1 MFDDH
6 FKKRFGKIPFAIYLA
21 DYNPLP
27 NGSEV
32 FLHQHKEMELITV
45 TEGFVSFFIHGEAFL
60 LQKGDSLFIPPYA
73 LHRVSVPANT
83 KVRYLCICFDLNL
96 LYDKEL
102 REGLENGSLTIFPL
116 SNNQPS
122 TSTAFAQ
129 YISAAFHA
137 CQENAEG
144 WDFAAIGY
152 LSLLFFELKNKG
164 FISPSAAAKT
174 HQNFCMQVMDYINQN
189 YHKNISS
196 RSVADHLY
204 INNSYFCRVFHKNFG
219 INFSLYL
226 QTYRLEKAKSLLKY
240 TKLPI
245 SDIATAVGFSDFSY
259 FSKIFKKDYGLT
271 PSEYRKTA

>member
-6 FKKRFGKIPFAIYLA
+6 FKRRFGKIPFAIYLA
-21 DYNPLP
+21 EYTPSP

-32 FLHQHKEMELITV
+32 LLHQHKEMELITV
-45 TEGFVSFFIHGEAFL
+45 TEGCVTFFIHGEAFL

-83 KVRYLCICFDLNL
+83 KVSYLCVCFDLNL

-102 REGLENGSLTIFPL
+102 RDGLENGSLTISPL
-116 SNNQPS
+116 CQN
-122 TSTAFAQ
+122 TAASSAVFAQ
-129 YISAAFHA
+129 YISAAFYA
-137 CQENAEG
+137 CQGNAEG
-144 WDFAAIGY
+144 WEFAAVGY

-164 FISPSAAAKT
+164 FITPSAVSKT

-189 YHKNISS
+189 YQENISS
-196 RSVADHLY
+196 RSAADHLY

-219 INFSLYL
+219 IPFSLYL
-226 QTYRLEKAKSLLKY
+226 QTYRLEKAKSLLKH

-245 SDIATAVGFSDFSY
+245 SNIAAAVGFSDFSY
-259 FSKIFKKDYGLT
+259 FSKIFKKDCGLS
-271 PSEYRKTA
+271 PSEYRKAA